1 MLFNKLLNS
10 KWTSVNKYKGLYHYQ
25 VLNIFKKD
33 EKVEMYSIC
42 KKEFKIVINVSE
54 LKDKEKWISGWKD
67 IID

>member
-10 KWTSVNKYKGLYHYQ
+10 KWTSVNKYKGWYHYQ

>member
-10 KWTSVNKYKGLYHYQ
+10 KWTSVNKYKGWYHYQ
-25 VLNIFKKD
+25 VLNILKKD
-33 EKVEMYSIC
+33 KKVEMYAIC
-42 KKEFKIVINVSE
+42 KKEFKIVIDVSE

>member
-10 KWTSVNKYKGLYHYQ
+10 KWTSIIKYKGWYHYQ
-25 VLNIFKKD
+25 VLNILKKD
-33 EKVEMYSIC
+33 KKVEMYAIC
-42 KKEFKIVINVSE
+42 KKEFKIVIDVSE